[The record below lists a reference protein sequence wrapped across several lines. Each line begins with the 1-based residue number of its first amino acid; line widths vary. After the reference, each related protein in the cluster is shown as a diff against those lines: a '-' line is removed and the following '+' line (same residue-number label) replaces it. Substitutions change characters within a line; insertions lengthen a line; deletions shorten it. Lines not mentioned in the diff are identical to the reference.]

1 MLLSRHTRRR
11 EVIGLIASAL
21 VAPHGAFAQA
31 QIKIARVGFLGP
43 APAANYASR
52 VEALRAGLRELG
64 YVEGTNLNVAFRWA
78 ETANQMP
85 ELAAELV
92 RAGAE
97 VILAPSSTETAAIL
111 EATKT
116 VPVVFATHAD
126 PVGIGHVASLAR
138 PGGNATGLTML
149 LTEMVAKELEA
160 LKEALP
166 NATRFG
172 VLFTSTAPSHI
183 PALEAA
189 ERAGRRLQVELRMA
203 PVRSEGDLHD
213 AFAKMV
219 QDRVDG
225 FLVISSSFTF
235 SRRALL
241 ADLAI
246 KHRLPSVFGTKDNV
260 FAGGLLSYAPD
271 LRDLYRQAATY
282 VDKILRGAKPA
293 DLPVEQASR
302 YELVINL
309 KTAKT
314 LGLDIPP
321 TLLARA
327 DEVIE

>member
-1 MLLSRHTRRR
+1 MRRR
-11 EVIGLIASAL
+11 VFVCGLASAAA
-21 VAPHGAFAQA
+21 APCLALAQA
-31 QIKIARVGFLGP
+31 QMNIARVGFLGP
-43 APAANYASR
+43 APAANYAPR

-64 YVEGTNLNVAFRWA
+64 YIEGTNLNFAFRWA
-78 ETANQMP
+78 DAANQMP

-92 RAGAE
+92 RAGVE

-166 NATRFG
+166 NARRFG
-172 VLFTSTAPSHI
+172 VLFTPTAPSHI

-189 ERAGRRLQVELRMA
+189 ERAGRRLQVELRMV

-213 AFAKMV
+213 EFAKMA
-219 QDRVDG
+219 QDGVDG
-225 FLVISSSFTF
+225 LLVISSSFTF
-235 SRRALL
+235 SMRALL

-314 LGLDIPP
+314 LGIAIPP